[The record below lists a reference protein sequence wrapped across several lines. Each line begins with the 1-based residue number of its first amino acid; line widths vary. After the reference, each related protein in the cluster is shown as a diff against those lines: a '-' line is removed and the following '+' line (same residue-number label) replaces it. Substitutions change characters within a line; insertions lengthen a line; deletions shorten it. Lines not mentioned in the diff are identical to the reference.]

1 MSQSSASPLLTS
13 PSPTS
18 SLFHADAPSETL
30 ADAPVDAQTP
40 TTKRSEVL
48 RYVFPRPSRSRGTLS
63 QRSGPR
69 VTKTAH
75 KVGASNGTHYTSRA
89 AFHRYITSLFSGS
102 HARHLYVRN
111 PALRSRSSSS
121 GSRQDSSA
129 FGSVPSL
136 DMVSPATFIF
146 SGPHIESAGSLSN
159 SASHLPSLAE
169 TDSIIEL
176 HRARTNSSSMVDQVG
191 LIDDGILEP
200 SVDEVITRTVSKVLL
215 SNTTPIEE
223 EHFQP
228 ASLLS
233 DPRRFPSRD
242 GNPNGSCM
250 GTPLSSITTDYASTF
265 ATLLMP
271 YLDFSA

>member
-1 MSQSSASPLLTS
+1 MSQSSTRPLLTS

-18 SLFHADAPSETL
+18 SLFHADAPSQTL
-30 ADAPVDAQTP
+30 ADAQTP

-63 QRSGPR
+63 QRSAPR

-75 KVGASNGTHYTSRA
+75 KVGASNGTHYIPRA

-111 PALRSRSSSS
+111 PAVRSRSSSS

-200 SVDEVITRTVSKVLL
+200 RVDEVITRTVSKVLL

-223 EHFQP
+223 VEHSQP
-228 ASLLS
+228 AILLS

-250 GTPLSSITTDYASTF
+250 DTALSSITTDYASTF